1 MEFQIEWG
9 KVQDLFCVIY
19 MGLWVLVIYARWFI
33 GLDIFFSLCISRLKK
48 HKNKL
53 EIQLSYFVN
62 TLTPVEQEKLKAELA
77 LVSKDII
84 QLESKKKSAFSKNCT
99 DVLQRRLLKD
109 YCPVSS

>member
-19 MGLWVLVIYARWFI
+19 MGLWVLVIYVRWLI
-33 GLDIFFSLCISRLKK
+33 GLDIFFSLCLARLKK

-62 TLTPVEQEKLKAELA
+62 TLTPVEQEKLKAELD

-84 QLESKKKSAFSKNCT
+84 QLESKKKNAFSKNCI
-99 DVLQRRLLKD
+99 DVLQKRLLKE
-109 YCPVSS
+109 YCLVSS